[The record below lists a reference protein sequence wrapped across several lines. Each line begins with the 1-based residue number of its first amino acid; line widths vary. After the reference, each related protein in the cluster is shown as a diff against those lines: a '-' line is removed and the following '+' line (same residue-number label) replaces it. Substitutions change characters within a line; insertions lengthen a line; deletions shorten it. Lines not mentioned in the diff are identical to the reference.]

1 MCKFQVLSYKFQ
13 DCMHKIPIYSTPS
26 CPYCV
31 MVKDFLKE
39 HNIGFTDLNVAED
52 EKAREEMI
60 KKTNQMGV
68 PVIDIDGEIIIGF
81 DKPKISQILGIT
93 E

>member
-1 MCKFQVLSYKFQ
+1 MENQP
-13 DCMHKIPIYSTPS
+13 KIRVFSTPT

-31 MVKDFLKE
+31 NLKE
-39 HNIGFTDLNVAED
+39 YLDEKGFEHEYINVAED

-60 KKTNQMGV
+60 TKTNQMGV
-68 PVIDIDGEIIIGF
+68 PVTEIGEEIIIGF
-81 DKPKISQILGIT
+81 DKEKINQLLNIK

>member
-1 MCKFQVLSYKFQ
+1 MKKV
-13 DCMHKIPIYSTPS
+13 IVYSTPT
-26 CPYCV
+26 CPYCH
-31 MVKDFLKE
+31 MAKDFFTE
-39 HNIGFTDLNVAED
+39 HKIEFTDLNVAED

-60 KKTNQMGV
+60 DKTKQMGV

-81 DKPKISQILGIT
+81 DKPKISQLLGIK